1 MHRFPFP
8 LRFSIPGILLLFG
21 SVLGLVSFYREIS
34 QSYSRTEA
42 IVYQQATFSASQTQ
56 ALLEY
61 LYRSV
66 EGKGTDLA
74 IAQIDPASNL
84 RLALLCDENNRVLLS
99 TRFELRNRLV
109 SNTIAA
115 SRLPAIKKVRQTQ
128 SKQIIFSDNRKTIT
142 AIYPVILGA
151 SPEELVSTRVGV
163 LLLEYDLSAQKAQA
177 YNDALERSLI
187 YSIALAGLGSILWFF
202 FYKTLTLRA
211 AKLVTASNRLA
222 RGNLD
227 VRANLKG
234 SDELSQISNAF
245 DQMAEEIQKNTETLR
260 QNEELKQALYKLKQT
275 QSQLIHAEKMSS
287 LGQLVAG
294 VAHEINNPVNF
305 IHGNLNY
312 VNDYIQD
319 LLSFI
324 QLYQQHYPNPTAEI
338 AEQAEEIDLAFL
350 EEDLPKL
357 LTSMQVGTE
366 RIREIVLNLRNFSR
380 LDEAELKV
388 VDIHEGINSTL
399 LILQH
404 RLNLDSDS
412 PSIEILKNY
421 GDLPKIECYAG
432 HLNQVFMNILTN
444 GIDALLEAKDKDKKQ
459 IRIRTEARD
468 SDWVVVAI
476 ADNGPGMSQEVQQHI
491 FDPFFTTKSVG
502 KGTGLGL
509 SISYQIV
516 VEKHGG
522 QLKCISAPGEGAQF
536 LIKIPVQ
543 QRRITG

>member
-109 SNTIAA
+109 SNSVAA
-115 SRLPAIKKVRQTQ
+115 SWLPTIKKVQQTQ

-151 SPEELVSTRVGV
+151 SPGEIVSTRVGV

-211 AKLVTASNRLA
+211 AKLVAASNRLA

-388 VDIHEGINSTL
+388 VDIHEGIDSTL

-404 RLNLDSDS
+404 RLNLESDS
-412 PSIEILKNY
+412 PNIEILKNY

-444 GIDALLEAKDKDKKQ
+444 GIDALLKAKDKDKKQ

-491 FDPFFTTKSVG
+491 FDPFFTTKPVG

-522 QLKCISAPGEGAQF
+522 QLKCISAPGEGAEF

-543 QRRITG
+543 QRK

>member
-109 SNTIAA
+109 SNSVAA
-115 SRLPAIKKVRQTQ
+115 SWLPAIKKVQQTQ

-151 SPEELVSTRVGV
+151 SPGEIVSTRVGV

-211 AKLVTASNRLA
+211 AKLVRASNRLA

-275 QSQLIHAEKMSS
+275 QSQLIHAEEMSS

-294 VAHEINNPVNF
+294 VAHEINNSVNF

-388 VDIHEGINSTL
+388 VDIHEGIDSTL

-404 RLNLDSDS
+404 RLNLASDS
-412 PSIEILKNY
+412 PNIEILKNY

-432 HLNQVFMNILTN
+432 HLNQVFMNIITN

-491 FDPFFTTKSVG
+491 FDPFFTTKPVG

>member
-109 SNTIAA
+109 SNSVAA
-115 SRLPAIKKVRQTQ
+115 SWLPTIKKVQQTQ

-151 SPEELVSTRVGV
+151 SPGEIVSTRVGV

-211 AKLVTASNRLA
+211 AKLVRASNRLA

-275 QSQLIHAEKMSS
+275 QSQLIHAEEMSS

-388 VDIHEGINSTL
+388 VDIHEGIDSTL

-404 RLNLDSDS
+404 RLNLASDS
-412 PSIEILKNY
+412 PNIEILKNY

-459 IRIRTEARD
+459 IWIRTEARD

-491 FDPFFTTKSVG
+491 FDPFFTTKPVG

>member
-74 IAQIDPASNL
+74 IAQIDPTSNL

-109 SNTIAA
+109 SNSIAA
-115 SRLPAIKKVRQTQ
+115 SWLPAIKKVQQTQ

-444 GIDALLEAKDKDKKQ
+444 GIDALLEAKDKEKKQ

>member
-109 SNTIAA
+109 SNSVAA
-115 SRLPAIKKVRQTQ
+115 SWLPTIKKVQQTQ

-151 SPEELVSTRVGV
+151 SPGEIVSTRVGV

-211 AKLVTASNRLA
+211 AKLVRASNRLA

-388 VDIHEGINSTL
+388 VDIHEGIDSTL

-404 RLNLDSDS
+404 RLNLASDS
-412 PSIEILKNY
+412 PNIEILKNY
-421 GDLPKIECYAG
+421 GDLPKIECYAE
-432 HLNQVFMNILTN
+432 HLNQVFMNIITN

-491 FDPFFTTKSVG
+491 FDPFFTTKPVG

>member
-109 SNTIAA
+109 SNSVAA
-115 SRLPAIKKVRQTQ
+115 SWLPTIKKVQQTQ

-151 SPEELVSTRVGV
+151 SPGEIVSTRVGV

-211 AKLVTASNRLA
+211 AKLVRASNRLA

-275 QSQLIHAEKMSS
+275 QSQLIHAEEMSS

-388 VDIHEGINSTL
+388 VDIHEGIDSTL

-404 RLNLDSDS
+404 RLNLASDS
-412 PSIEILKNY
+412 PNIEILKNY

-491 FDPFFTTKSVG
+491 FDPFFTTKPVG

>member
-109 SNTIAA
+109 SNSVAA
-115 SRLPAIKKVRQTQ
+115 SWLPTIKKVQQTQ

-151 SPEELVSTRVGV
+151 SPGEIVSTRVGV

-211 AKLVTASNRLA
+211 AKLVAASNRLA

-388 VDIHEGINSTL
+388 VDIHEGIDSTL

-404 RLNLDSDS
+404 RLNLESDS
-412 PSIEILKNY
+412 PNIEILKNY

-491 FDPFFTTKSVG
+491 FDPFFTTKPVG
-502 KGTGLGL
+502 RGTGLGL

-522 QLKCISAPGEGAQF
+522 QLKCISAPGEGAEF

-543 QRRITG
+543 QRK

>member
-109 SNTIAA
+109 SNSIAA
-115 SRLPAIKKVRQTQ
+115 SWLPTIKKVQQTQ

-151 SPEELVSTRVGV
+151 SPGEIVSTRVGV

-211 AKLVTASNRLA
+211 AKLVAASNRLA

-388 VDIHEGINSTL
+388 VDIHEGIDSTL

-404 RLNLDSDS
+404 RLNLASDS
-412 PSIEILKNY
+412 PNIEILKNY

-459 IRIRTEARD
+459 IGFVLKLETQIGWWLR
-468 SDWVVVAI
+468 
-476 ADNGPGMSQEVQQHI
+476 SQIMAQGCPKRYNSIYLTLFLQQN
-491 FDPFFTTKSVG
+491 
-502 KGTGLGL
+502 
-509 SISYQIV
+509 Q
-516 VEKHGG
+516 
-522 QLKCISAPGEGAQF
+522 
-536 LIKIPVQ
+536 
-543 QRRITG
+543 

>member
-109 SNTIAA
+109 SNSVAA
-115 SRLPAIKKVRQTQ
+115 SWLPTIKKVQQTQ

-151 SPEELVSTRVGV
+151 SPGEIVSTRVGV

-211 AKLVTASNRLA
+211 AKLVRASNRLA

-388 VDIHEGINSTL
+388 VDIHEGIDSTL

-404 RLNLDSDS
+404 RLNLASDS
-412 PSIEILKNY
+412 PNIEILKNY

-432 HLNQVFMNILTN
+432 HLNQVFMNIITN

-491 FDPFFTTKSVG
+491 FDPFFTTKPVG

>member
-109 SNTIAA
+109 SNSVAA
-115 SRLPAIKKVRQTQ
+115 SWLPTIKKVQQTQ

-151 SPEELVSTRVGV
+151 SPGEIVSTRVGV

-211 AKLVTASNRLA
+211 AKLVAASNRLA

-388 VDIHEGINSTL
+388 VDIHEGIDSTL

-404 RLNLDSDS
+404 RLNLESDS
-412 PSIEILKNY
+412 PNIEILKNY

-491 FDPFFTTKSVG
+491 FDPFFTTKPVG

-522 QLKCISAPGEGAQF
+522 QLKCISAPGEGAEF

-543 QRRITG
+543 QRK